1 MTALGSTEGQAL
13 MKQGTK
19 AVVRGIKKAVTPLV
33 PYINKGTN
41 AVKTSIGDAMKSTK
55 SGVGNMAESIT
66 SNATGLERET
76 IQVAKNSPSIFKE
89 ARLGNLNRETVTGQ
103 AVDAIQKRLDDL
115 SEIGKGYDSVR
126 VGNVVAN
133 SDDVAGAYLKN
144 A

>member
-1 MTALGSTEGQAL
+1 
-13 MKQGTK
+13 
-19 AVVRGIKKAVTPLV
+19 
-33 PYINKGTN
+33 
-41 AVKTSIGDAMKSTK
+41 
-55 SGVGNMAESIT
+55 MAESIT